1 MAAVNKPNAY
11 QTYYMLCFILFLLF
25 LLDYFR
31 FPFDFFQLRRD
42 VRNGFVDNHVI
53 VNHNWPYTPFVAA
66 FELLLGTL
74 RTGLL
79 VVSDTLVP
87 DFRVVV
93 DCCLVS

>member
-1 MAAVNKPNAY
+1 
-11 QTYYMLCFILFLLF
+11 LLF

-31 FPFDFFQLRRD
+31 FPFDFFQLMRRD

-53 VNHNWPYTPFVAA
+53 VNHNGRTPFVAA
-66 FELLLGTL
+66 FELLLGPL